1 MKKSGRIQPIIACNG
16 SIELL
21 IEPAIISGLRRCE
34 ALTSQHQPQIM
45 SEIELKMIPRERNCS
60 SMFEADRYQNQQL
73 KDIIETRLE
82 SVWLRINVCKI
93 LFQIF

>member
-1 MKKSGRIQPIIACNG
+1 MTVKKSGRIQPIIACNG

-45 SEIELKMIPRERNCS
+45 SEIELKIIPQEGTTS
-60 SMFEADRYQNQQL
+60 
-73 KDIIETRLE
+73 
-82 SVWLRINVCKI
+82 
-93 LFQIF
+93 